1 MRDGDLDMFALL
13 GIAVVALGFLLRAH
27 PLLVVLAAA
36 ATTGLGAAWTPGVD
50 IGALGLAATDT
61 LRTFGRA
68 FNDSRFISAVW
79 IVLAAIGLLERSGLQ
94 EQARRLVSAVR
105 AASPGRLLSIY
116 FVVRQGAAAL
126 GLTSLGGHAQMVR
139 PLIAPMAEGA
149 AETTIGPLQERERML
164 IRAHAAGAD
173 NIGLFFGEDIFI
185 AIGSILLMVGF
196 LQQSGIIVEPLDL
209 SIYAIPTAIAALLIH
224 GTRLLLLDKTL
235 RRRLSDTT
243 ASSAR

>member
-1 MRDGDLDMFALL
+1 
-13 GIAVVALGFLLRAH
+13 
-27 PLLVVLAAA
+27 
-36 ATTGLGAAWTPGVD
+36 
-50 IGALGLAATDT
+50 
-61 LRTFGRA
+61 
-68 FNDSRFISAVW
+68 
-79 IVLAAIGLLERSGLQ
+79 
-94 EQARRLVSAVR
+94 
-105 AASPGRLLSIY
+105 
-116 FVVRQGAAAL
+116 
-126 GLTSLGGHAQMVR
+126 
-139 PLIAPMAEGA
+139 
-149 AETTIGPLQERERML
+149 ML

-224 GTRLLLLDKTL
+224 GTRLLLLDNTL